1 METEIK
7 EKHMARKPLF
17 NYKKRYHFPNGY
29 GASVIR
35 GKYTYGGEEDLFE
48 LAVLRGDSLCYD
60 SGITEDVIGHL
71 TPKEVAQLLKRIRA
85 LPLPKNS

>member
-17 NYKKRYHFPNGY
+17 NHKKRYHFPNGY

-35 GKYTYGGEEDLFE
+35 GKYTYGGEEGLFE

-71 TPKEVAQLLKRIRA
+71 TPKEVAQLLKQIRA